1 MKTILSSI
9 AAGLCLMSCQSGTT
23 QNDSQPASVADNAVE
38 VIYFHTDQRCAT
50 CVAIE
55 SNTIDAL
62 QSTFADKLANGDITF
77 NAVNIADNEQL
88 ADKYEVAWSSLILI
102 DHDKQGDE
110 VDNLTTFAFAN
121 ARNNPEEFKR
131 QLTDK
136 IQAMLND

>member
-1 MKTILSSI
+1 MKIFLPSI
-9 AAGLCLMSCQSGTT
+9 IVCACMLSCQNSKT
-23 QNDSQPASVADNAVE
+23 QNDVNVAEANNSKVE
-38 VIYFHTDQRCAT
+38 VIYFHTNQRCAT

-55 SNTIDAL
+55 DNTTDL
-62 QSTFADKLANGDITF
+62 VQSTFADKIANGEVLFRIIDI
-77 NAVNIADNEQL
+77 AKNEEL

>member
-23 QNDSQPASVADNAVE
+23 QNDSQSASVADSAVE
-38 VIYFHTDQRCAT
+38 VIYFHNDQRCPT
-50 CVAIE
+50 CRAIE
-55 SNTIDAL
+55 KHTAEVINTE
-62 QSTFADKLANGDITF
+62 FANQLSQGDLVF
-77 NAVNIADNEQL
+77 SSVNISDDEEL
-88 ADKYEVAWSSLILI
+88 ADRYEVSWSSLILI
-102 DHDKQGDE
+102 DRDGSTEE

-131 QLTDK
+131 LLTDK